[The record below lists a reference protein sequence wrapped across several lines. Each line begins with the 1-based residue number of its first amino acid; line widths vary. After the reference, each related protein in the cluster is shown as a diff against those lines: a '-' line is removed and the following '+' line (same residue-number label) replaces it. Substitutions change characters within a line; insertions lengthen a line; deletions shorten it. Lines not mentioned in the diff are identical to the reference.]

1 MSGAILQALLFVLTL
16 LAGGNLALAQVDSP
30 HASNAVFLELLGN
43 GGVVS
48 LNYERLVNDHLAL
61 RVGYGTWNDNT
72 IFGPSYEKQASSMPV
87 SASYLFGPG
96 ERRLEIGGGITFGH
110 HENLDGKSS
119 FRSLTAI
126 VGYRTQPAGRGYL
139 FRAGVTPF
147 YSLDSGSAA
156 YPNPGFSFSAG
167 VSFGYRF

>member
-1 MSGAILQALLFVLTL
+1 MRGKALLFVLTL
-16 LAGGNLALAQVDSP
+16 LAGRNLGLAQADSP

-43 GGVVS
+43 GGVYS

-61 RVGYGTWNDNT
+61 RVGYGTWTDST
-72 IFGPSYEKQASSMPV
+72 IFGPSYEREARSMPV

-96 ERRLEIGGGITFGH
+96 KRKLEIGGGITFGH
-110 HENLDGKSS
+110 HENREGKSS

-126 VGYRTQPAGRGYL
+126 VGYRTQPVGRGYL
-139 FRAGVTPF
+139 FRVGVTPF

-156 YPNPGFSFSAG
+156 YPDPGFTFSAG

>member
-1 MSGAILQALLFVLTL
+1 MLFVLTL
-16 LAGGNLALAQVDSP
+16 LAGGNLALAQADSP

-48 LNYERLVNDHLAL
+48 LNYERLVNDRLAL
-61 RVGYGTWNDNT
+61 RVGYGTWKDNAL
-72 IFGPSYEKQASSMPV
+72 FGPSNEQQASSMPV

-96 ERRLEIGGGITFGH
+96 ERKLEIGGGITFGH
-110 HENLDGKSS
+110 RESLDGTKSS